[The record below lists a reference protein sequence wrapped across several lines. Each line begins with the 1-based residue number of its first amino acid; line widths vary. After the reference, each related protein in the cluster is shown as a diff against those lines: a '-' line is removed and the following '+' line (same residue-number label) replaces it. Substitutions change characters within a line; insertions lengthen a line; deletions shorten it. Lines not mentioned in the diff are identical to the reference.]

1 MRFLPGFKNRVTRGG
16 YVSRESGMDVNTF
29 NDTHTHPFDARLFVT
44 AGEITVNFEGSE
56 KTCRSSENF
65 SLGAKIRHTE
75 KVGPEGASHAAGR
88 REP

>member
-1 MRFLPGFKNRVTRGG
+1 M
-16 YVSRESGMDVNTF
+16 EANTF
-29 NDTHTHPFDARLFVT
+29 NDTHTHPFYAWLFVT

-56 KTCRSSENF
+56 KTCRSSDNF

-75 KVGPEGASHAAGR
+75 KVGPEGVSYAAGR